1 VKVGS
6 VTARY
11 AEALFELAREKGEL
25 DRIERDVDFLAGEL
39 SVESVS
45 GFLLDARIPIEEKR
59 ERLEFLQPHVHE
71 LTYNFVRLLLDKR
84 RVEVLVDLGAA
95 FRQRSLDARGAAEG
109 WVECAR
115 PLADADLQQLA
126 AHLGAELGKVV
137 QLETR
142 IVPDLIGGARV
153 FVSNRMI
160 DLSVQGRLEGLRTH
174 LRDARLST
182 G

>member
-1 VKVGS
+1 MKVGS

-39 SVESVS
+39 SVDSVS

-59 ERLEFLQPHVHE
+59 ERLKFLQPHVHE

-84 RVEVLVDLGAA
+84 RVDVLVGLGAA
-95 FRQRSLDARGAAEG
+95 FHQRSLEERGAAEG

-115 PLADADLQQLA
+115 PLPDAEMHQ
-126 AHLGAELGKVV
+126 LGAFLGSELGKVV
-137 QLETR
+137 HLETR

-160 DLSVQGRLEGLRTH
+160 DLSIQGRLEGLRTH
-174 LRDARLST
+174 LSGAQLST